1 MDTQTLRQKMQSVIT
16 ADYEW
21 SLNFFTSK
29 KSRDGI
35 ELNFNK
41 CNMKNLSTLA
51 EAVRIYLLEKALAER
66 PVIEYTP
73 FITNENI
80 GVLPIRHELIQEQ
93 ITEMMFS
100 IKKTETISP
109 DDYVSGLYAW
119 PTGYV
124 IQGIKNEQ
132 NSEEKILY
140 FRRNNPFIKPDKNHI
155 YTTLSNDIVAAE
167 KPILKF
173 LPAIDLLIVDDNC
186 FMITGN
192 MSKDLGLESRHFAI
206 CAKRMEL
213 IAEKSIINNYEQLD
227 AVAMT
232 AKNAKKF
239 LDFDRDIL
247 EHIERLSIIDR
258 EEFLSTYGITIDSEG
273 RMDTYDTEQCEL
285 IVDLLCCR
293 SCLDPLGRLAVA
305 NGISP
310 RE

>member
-1 MDTQTLRQKMQSVIT
+1 MDTLIQKMQSVIT

-21 SLNFFTSK
+21 TLNFFTSK

-35 ELNFNK
+35 ELEFNK
-41 CNMKNLSTLA
+41 CNMKELNTLA
-51 EAVRIYLLEKALAER
+51 EAARITLLEKTLADR

-80 GVLPIRHELIQEQ
+80 GVLPISHELIQEP
-93 ITEMMFS
+93 INDMMFS
-100 IKKTETISP
+100 IKSAATIAAE
-109 DDYVSGLYAW
+109 DYVSGLYAW

-124 IQGIKNEQ
+124 IQGIKKEQ
-132 NSEEKILY
+132 DIEEKILY
-140 FRRNNPFIKPDKNHI
+140 VRRTNPFLRPEKNHI
-155 YTTLSNDIVAAE
+155 YTAFSDNIVSAD
-167 KPILKF
+167 KPVLKF
-173 LPAIDLLIVDDNC
+173 LPTIDLLIVDGNC
-186 FMITGN
+186 YMITGN
-192 MSKDLGLESRHFAI
+192 MSKDFGLESRHFAI

-213 IAEKSIINNYEQLD
+213 IAEKSIINHYDQLE

-232 AKNAKKF
+232 GKNAKKF
-239 LDFDRDIL
+239 LDFDKDIL
-247 EHIERLSIIDR
+247 EHIERLSIVDR
-258 EEFLSTYGITIDSEG
+258 EEFLSTYGITIDNEG
-273 RMDTYDTEQCEL
+273 RMDTFDSEQCEL

>member
-1 MDTQTLRQKMQSVIT
+1 MDTLIQKMQSVIT

-35 ELNFNK
+35 ELEFNK
-41 CNMKNLSTLA
+41 CNMKELSTLA
-51 EAVRIYLLEKALAER
+51 EAVRITLLEKTLADR

-80 GVLPIRHELIQEQ
+80 GVLPISHELIQEP
-93 ITEMMFS
+93 IKDMLFS
-100 IKKTETISP
+100 IKSADTIAP
-109 DDYVSGLYAW
+109 EDYVSGLYAW

-124 IQGIKNEQ
+124 IQGVKKEQ
-132 NSEEKILY
+132 DSEEKILY
-140 FRRNNPFIKPDKNHI
+140 VRRTNPFIRPEKNHI
-155 YTTLSNDIVAAE
+155 YTTLSDDIIAAE
-167 KPILKF
+167 KPVLKF
-173 LPAIDLLIVDDNC
+173 LPAIDLLIVDGYC
-186 FMITGN
+186 YMITGN
-192 MSKDLGLESRHFAI
+192 MSKDLGLEIRHFAI

-213 IAEKSIINNYEQLD
+213 VAEKSIINHYDQLE

-232 AKNAKKF
+232 GKNAKKF
-239 LDFDRDIL
+239 LDFDKDIL
-247 EHIERLSIIDR
+247 NHIERLSIVDR
-258 EEFLSTYGITIDSEG
+258 EEFLSAYGITIDNEG
-273 RMDTYDTEQCEL
+273 RMDTYDKEQCEL